1 MTKVADD
8 RSRKATGERPKKVS
22 RPRRSGEETRR
33 DILIMTDKLFRERGF
48 GAVSIADIA
57 NALGMSPANVFKH
70 FHSKN
75 ALVDVIFLQ
84 QIRIFEQKIH
94 LLDDSHTPYERML
107 DLARTLMENHHSEL
121 NDNPYIFDMILQTA
135 KRELACGE
143 YYQQVIKAQL
153 AIIIRD
159 GIQQGVYRT
168 SDPMEEAGLVLQ
180 VLTTILH
187 PVLIAREEAGILA
200 TRCRDVV
207 GLIDRSLKYTLEK

>member
-1 MTKVADD
+1 
-8 RSRKATGERPKKVS
+8 
-22 RPRRSGEETRR
+22 
-33 DILIMTDKLFRERGF
+33 MTDKLFRERGF

-75 ALVDVIFLQ
+75 ALVDAIFLQ

-107 DLARTLMENHHSEL
+107 DLARTLMENHHSDL

-135 KRELACGE
+135 KRDLACGE
-143 YYQQVIKAQL
+143 YYQQLIKAQL

-159 GIQQGVYRT
+159 GIRQGVYRK